1 MRFKNGVKDI
11 KAAAYSEWRTY
22 GICND
27 FVHPYYILPKVFS
40 FDYPYFWIM
49 SYDTFLCFLTVEM
62 SKSLKTSVIRFTYIP
77 MYKHYLLPIWGSVL
91 TCLLFCPVQPVQE
104 WIYFINFLFQKFWY
118 ALIKIYELFQKE
130 TIFFVIFQIT
140 YF

>member
-1 MRFKNGVKDI
+1 MKHKDRIFWKNLLENKKIRFKNGVKNI

-62 SKSLKTSVIRFTYIP
+62 SKSLKTSVIRFTYIC
-77 MYKHYLLPIWGSVL
+77 INI
-91 TCLLFCPVQPVQE
+91 
-104 WIYFINFLFQKFWY
+104 IYCQFEEVY
-118 ALIKIYELFQKE
+118 
-130 TIFFVIFQIT
+130 
-140 YF
+140 